1 MRLVSRGAVV
11 SDDNGPMTPDD
22 VIKAL
27 TSGDTDSI
35 EAAIK
40 PELRELVPAA
50 ALAQLW
56 SEASEHLGAYVESGE
71 KVVMHDQTL
80 VFEKGIAHLQVV
92 YIGDQITGVTMAPGH
107 PSARYG
113 E

>member
-1 MRLVSRGAVV
+1 
-11 SDDNGPMTPDD
+11 MTPDD

-27 TSGDTDSI
+27 TSGELDKI

-40 PELRELVPAA
+40 PELRELVTVAD
-50 ALAQLW
+50 LAQLW
-56 SEASEHLGAYVESGE
+56 AEANEHIGAFVELGEE
-71 KVVMHDQTL
+71 VVMHDQTL
-80 VFEKGIAHLQVV
+80 VFEQGVAHLQIVF
-92 YIGDQITGVTMAPGH
+92 IGGEITGLTMRPGH

>member
-1 MRLVSRGAVV
+1 
-11 SDDNGPMTPDD
+11 MTPND
-22 VIKAL
+22 VIQAL
-27 TSGDTDSI
+27 TSGDLDSI

-40 PELRELVPAA
+40 PELRELVPVS

-56 SEASEHLGAYVESGE
+56 SEATEHLGAFVETGE
-71 KVVMHDQTL
+71 QVVMQDQTL
-80 VFEKGIAHLQVV
+80 VFEQGVAHLQVV
-92 YIGDQITGVTMAPGH
+92 YIGDQITGITMAPGH